1 MLTLRPGEASL
12 RFLLGINDD
21 SIPEIDEN
29 FDLRI
34 TNPTGGAMLGSQ
46 SSVTVTI
53 QNNDNAHGVIGFSQV
68 RMYIYVW
75 AEIIY

>member
-12 RFLLGINDD
+12 RFLLGIYDD

-34 TNPTGGAMLGSQ
+34 ANPMGGAVLGPQ

-53 QNNDNAHGVIGFSQV
+53 QNNDDAHGVIGFSEV
-68 RMYIYVW
+68 CVVCSHCTS
-75 AEIIY
+75 